1 MSAASVSVTERPWGL
16 WLRQVAAVVRLEL
29 RRRLLGRRSF
39 GLYLIAMLPTIPL
52 VLRALLAPLQHPTMN
67 VAKSTMIMAVLYQT
81 LVLRVVLFLGTTS
94 TFVNLFRGDEL
105 ERVLHLYFLA
115 PLRREV
121 LAVAKYVAG
130 LAMCGL
136 LFSGT
141 TLVSF
146 VAVYIPHGTTAVTD
160 HVGALVAYLACTWL
174 AVAGYG
180 AMGLFFGLRFRNAMF
195 PALALWAWEWANP
208 VLPALLKKFS
218 VIYWVQSMFPIHPAE
233 GPLAVLTESAS
244 PWVAVPC
251 LALLTA
257 AVITLAARRVRV
269 HEIRYAA
276 D

>member
-1 MSAASVSVTERPWGL
+1 MSAATMTVKERPWGL
-16 WLRQVAAVVRLEL
+16 WLRQVSAVVRLEL
-29 RRRLLGRRSF
+29 RRRLFGRRSI
-39 GLYLIAMLPTIPL
+39 GLYLIATLPTLPL
-52 VLRALLAPLQHPTMN
+52 VLRAIFMPLQHPDMA
-67 VAKSTMIMAVLYQT
+67 VAKSTMIMAVLFQT

-94 TFVNLFRGDEL
+94 MFVNLFRGDEL

-121 LAVAKYVAG
+121 LAVAKYLAG

-146 VAVYIPHGTTAVTD
+146 VAVYIPHGTAAVTGR
-160 HVGALVAYLACTWL
+160 VGELIAYLACTWL

-180 AMGLFFGLRFRNAMF
+180 AMGLLFGLRFRNAMF

-208 VLPALLKKFS
+208 VLPALLKKIS
-218 VIYWVQSMFPIHPAE
+218 VIYWVQSVVPIHPAE
-233 GPLAVLTESAS
+233 GPLAIITESAS
-244 PWVAVPC
+244 PWIAVPC
-251 LALLTA
+251 LALLSA
-257 AVITLAARRVRV
+257 AVIALAARRVRI